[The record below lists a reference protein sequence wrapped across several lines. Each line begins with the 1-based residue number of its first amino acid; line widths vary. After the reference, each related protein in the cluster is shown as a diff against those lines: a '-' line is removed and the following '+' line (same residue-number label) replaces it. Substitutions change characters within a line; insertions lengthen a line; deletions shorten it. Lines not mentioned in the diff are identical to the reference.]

1 MENHRNLWCCCRIAE
16 SCPLIS
22 ADKSHCR
29 FDKCLIIFE
38 EKVSKDW
45 RDSIIISLFKGKGD
59 ALSPSN
65 YHGLKLTNHILKV
78 IQRVLENIIRET
90 VIISETQLEFCPVEA
105 QQM

>member
-29 FDKCLIIFE
+29 FDK
-38 EKVSKDW
+38 KVSEDW

-78 IQRVLENIIRET
+78 IQRVLQNIIHET
-90 VIISETQLEFCPVEA
+90 VIVSETQLEFCPVEA